1 MHKKLLNEAHI
12 IASSIT
18 TMDQEPVAEK
28 PVDGR
33 RKKQQ
38 AVELPEDIATQIVQ
52 LQKKLLK
59 LRELL

>member
-1 MHKKLLNEAHI
+1 ME
-12 IASSIT
+12 
-18 TMDQEPVAEK
+18 QEQAPEK

-33 RKKQQ
+33 RKKQHHI
-38 AVELPEDIATQIVQ
+38 ELPEDIASQIIQ